1 VDVDFEH
8 HVALGPRNDVVWGLG
23 ARIVNSEYGIGYD
36 FAIVP
41 NRRLDSI
48 YSAFLQDQLK
58 LTNSLSLTFGS
69 KFERN
74 SISGFEYEPSAQLVW
89 TPTEEQTVWVSASR
103 AIREPSPID
112 VGLQDDA
119 AIVPLGSSFAVV
131 TVLGNP
137 NIKAEEFRDLELGYR
152 ALASKRVSL
161 DATAFTGLYRNLESL
176 AALTPYVASQQGV
189 PYLVLPELFVNGG
202 RASTYGAEFF
212 ANWNI
217 TGRFRISPGYSYF
230 HMNVDGDSATLAT
243 PTGVSPNHQ
252 FQVRSLLDL
261 PHHLEWDNTIGY
273 VSKLADG
280 NIPAYTRV
288 DSRIGWRVG
297 EFVEISVVGQN
308 LLTPR
313 HVEFSDT
320 TYPLDHTLVE
330 RSVFGKVTWRF

>member
-1 VDVDFEH
+1 
-8 HVALGPRNDVVWGLG
+8 
-23 ARIVNSEYGIGYD
+23 
-36 FAIVP
+36 
-41 NRRLDSI
+41 
-48 YSAFLQDQLK
+48 
-58 LTNSLSLTFGS
+58 
-69 KFERN
+69 
-74 SISGFEYEPSAQLVW
+74 
-89 TPTEEQTVWVSASR
+89 
-103 AIREPSPID
+103 
-112 VGLQDDA
+112 
-119 AIVPLGSSFAVV
+119 
-131 TVLGNP
+131 
-137 NIKAEEFRDLELGYR
+137 
-152 ALASKRVSL
+152 
-161 DATAFTGLYRNLESL
+161 
-176 AALTPYVASQQGV
+176 
-189 PYLVLPELFVNGG
+189 
-202 RASTYGAEFF
+202 
-212 ANWNI
+212 
-217 TGRFRISPGYSYF
+217 
-230 HMNVDGDSATLAT
+230 MNVDGDSATLAT